1 MNKLLKDYKR
11 DYIFLSIGYIVLGV
25 LLLFMPETSG
35 RIMCYI
41 LAAISAFFGITHII
55 AYMNQKYP
63 YEVYRFDLVYGIVGL
78 AGGAFIFIRPDA
90 LINFLPIVLGIIVFI
105 DSIVKVQHAVDLKR
119 MGYESWWIILILA
132 LCMSGVGLLM
142 IMYPFSTFMTVVMFS
157 GICLIVNA
165 IVNLYAVFTLTKT
178 VDELSKKTEKIIK
191 ETEEE
196 IMKEEKDFFDMK
208 AEDIEKGKDSEQSP
222 FQ

>member
-63 YEVYRFDLVYGIVGL
+63 YEVYRFDLVYGIV
-78 AGGAFIFIRPDA
+78 
-90 LINFLPIVLGIIVFI
+90 
-105 DSIVKVQHAVDLKR
+105 
-119 MGYESWWIILILA
+119 
-132 LCMSGVGLLM
+132 
-142 IMYPFSTFMTVVMFS
+142 
-157 GICLIVNA
+157 
-165 IVNLYAVFTLTKT
+165 
-178 VDELSKKTEKIIK
+178 
-191 ETEEE
+191 
-196 IMKEEKDFFDMK
+196 
-208 AEDIEKGKDSEQSP
+208 
-222 FQ
+222 